1 MGDDN
6 QYQCKCC
13 WFSAVQ
19 VQQSAVL
26 PKSHGS
32 CHDYESCVVKHQCMH
47 INRCGLG
54 AKLQMKTAKH
64 LLHEYKF
71 STVSYH
77 TMIHISRFHIFWHT
91 WTSQGQGKHV
101 KPKYIY
107 IHILPHDITL
117 HMHMLTCPCVANVY
131 THYILLWTHFTTRLL
146 VAFSKNSTYQR

>member
-1 MGDDN
+1 MIIL
-6 QYQCKCC
+6 YQCKCC

-19 VQQSAVL
+19 VQW
-26 PKSHGS
+26 S
-32 CHDYESCVVKHQCMH
+32 CSSSKKPRQLSWLWTLRSKTSFSQCMH

-54 AKLQMKTAKH
+54 AKLQMKMAKH

-107 IHILPHDITL
+107 IHILPHDIIITSQAHAHL
-117 HMHMLTCPCVANVY
+117 PLCCECLYPLY
-131 THYILLWTHFTTRLL
+131 TAVRLL